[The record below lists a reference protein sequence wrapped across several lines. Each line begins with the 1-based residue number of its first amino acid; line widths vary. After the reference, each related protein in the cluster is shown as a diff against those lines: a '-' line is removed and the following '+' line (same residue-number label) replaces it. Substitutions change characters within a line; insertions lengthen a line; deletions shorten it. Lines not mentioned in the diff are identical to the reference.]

1 MHLLCETDTNTLSA
15 PFGGFSSAEQDRVS
29 DGIGI
34 VIPQGADADARIL
47 AKSKRYGANSMK
59 NLSNNLSIK
68 RLKIV
73 VNATSGAVDHSGDTT
88 AFIDA
93 ERLFQMTLENC
104 NSQYFKEGGFRA
116 WRDFGCAVLLSSAQ
130 FAPGL
135 QVCDGVSYPVSIRVE
150 AELVNRAVGITALGS
165 VGVPPNVAT
174 SHNNQ
179 QGAGQLIAGGH
190 QLQKDFIKGQGQ
202 VTAIFTKVVLATTET
217 SATTNSMNYPLDTA
231 ERLMAAAGQMR

>member
-1 MHLLCETDTNTLSA
+1 
-15 PFGGFSSAEQDRVS
+15 
-29 DGIGI
+29 
-34 VIPQGADADARIL
+34 
-47 AKSKRYGANSMK
+47 
-59 NLSNNLSIK
+59 
-68 RLKIV
+68 
-73 VNATSGAVDHSGDTT
+73 
-88 AFIDA
+88 
-93 ERLFQMTLENC
+93 MTLENC

-150 AELVNRAVGITALGS
+150 AELVNRAVGITAMGS
-165 VGVPPNVAT
+165 TGIVPNNTMGGGANVAG
-174 SHNNQ
+174 S
-179 QGAGQLIAGGH
+179 GLSRLGH
-190 QLQKDFIKGQGQ
+190 QLQKDYIRGQGQ